1 MSETNKT
8 QTLNK
13 IQRAMRDKAGRAMG
27 EVEYQIDLFIDNNY
41 KTKFSM
47 LKYLEQLKYKR
58 KIVNLMRAELDYP
71 LGEALSDDEQL
82 IEGYSY
88 MTAKQKQKYI
98 EFLQTM
104 QTDCDKYIDKHANEW
119 LQDSIRRRNLK
130 AMKKRHAERLAEI
143 ESGTGYKRRRNK

>member
-1 MSETNKT
+1 M
-8 QTLNK
+8 NK
-13 IQRAMRDKAGRAMG
+13 IQRAMKDKAQEAMG
-27 EVEYQIDLFIDNNY
+27 EVEHQVDLFFDNNY

-82 IEGYSY
+82 IEGYSF

-104 QTDCDKYIDKHANEW
+104 QADCDKYIDKHANEW
-119 LQDSIRRRNLK
+119 LQDSRRRRNQK
-130 AMKKRHAERLAEI
+130 AMRKRHAERLAEI
-143 ESGTGYKRRRNK
+143 EQGTGYKRKKRK

>member
-1 MSETNKT
+1 MS
-8 QTLNK
+8 K
-13 IQRAMRDKAGRAMG
+13 IQEAMKNKAQQAMG
-27 EVEYQIDLFIDNNY
+27 EIEHQVDLFFDNNY

-71 LGEALSDDEQL
+71 LEEVLSDDEQL
-82 IEGYSY
+82 IEGYSF

-104 QTDCDKYIDKHANEW
+104 QADCDKYIDKHAAEW
-119 LQDSIRRRNLK
+119 LQDSRRRRNQK
-130 AMKKRHAERLAEI
+130 AMRKRHAERLAEI
-143 ESGTGYKRRRNK
+143 ESGTGYRRKKR